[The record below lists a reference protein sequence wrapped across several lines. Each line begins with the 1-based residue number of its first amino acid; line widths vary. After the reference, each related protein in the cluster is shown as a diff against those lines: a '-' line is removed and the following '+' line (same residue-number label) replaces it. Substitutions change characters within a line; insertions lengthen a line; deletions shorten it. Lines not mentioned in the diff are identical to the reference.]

1 MSLLHGNSGKI
12 PHILLIRR
20 MWNSQ
25 KPHLA
30 FEWLPLQ
37 PFMKSG
43 FVNLFGRPNAGKSTL
58 LNALIGEKLAIVS
71 HKVQTTRHRI
81 KGIITTPEYQMI
93 LSDTPGIIDP
103 RYKLHEKM
111 MDSVKQALADTDLAL
126 LLVDGRNSPE
136 ENDQIFAGLHLK
148 VPALVLINKTESM
161 KKAETDALIAFFK
174 PKKYA
179 SDVIAISALK
189 KINTDFLLER
199 ILQLLPEGEPFFDGD
214 EMTDRP
220 VKFFVGEIIREK
232 IFGMYDDE
240 IPYHTAVLV
249 QEYKEKDTLT
259 KIQADIIVQRETQ
272 KGILLG
278 ESGKMIRMLGTE
290 ARKEIEAFI
299 GRKVFLELFVRVR
312 PKWRD
317 NEWQLREYGY

>member
-1 MSLLHGNSGKI
+1 
-12 PHILLIRR
+12 
-20 MWNSQ
+20 
-25 KPHLA
+25 
-30 FEWLPLQ
+30 
-37 PFMKSG
+37 MKSG

-58 LNALIGEKLAIVS
+58 LNALTGEKLAIVS

-111 MDSVKQALADTDLAL
+111 MDSVRQALADTDLAL
-126 LLVDGRNSPE
+126 LLLDGRDNSE

-148 VPALVLINKTESM
+148 VPALVLINKTENM
-161 KKAETDALIAFFK
+161 KKMEIDALIAFFK
-174 PKKYA
+174 PKTYA

-290 ARKEIEAFI
+290 SRKEIEAFI
-299 GRKVFLELFVRVR
+299 GRKVFLELFVKVR